1 MSLKT
6 RRILFILFFALCAG
20 VVSLGVV
27 LDIRE
32 LTAAGII
39 VFVSGCVA
47 VAVILSMVSVEKIV
61 KKPSGDGDG
70 EGARYKTRADGDDSE
85 LDADDETDYD
95 SEINE
100 DSETDDDSEKNANSA
115 NDEELRMIEE
125 INSASGAENRIAYAR
140 HAVSHAKKAYAAS
153 DKKTRVLG
161 RIFLT
166 VLFALIFGG
175 VAFTFLGYYVVG
187 LSCLGGFAGIILIAV
202 ITVSIKQRISLGGK
216 GFEEEV
222 FDATVKL
229 SVISSKRTQE
239 NNGVITVTDVVYK
252 IILDVNGEEKIAYS
266 RTCYNEG
273 DSVKVRL
280 HEKSKSAAMIAE

>member
-1 MSLKT
+1 
-6 RRILFILFFALCAG
+6 
-20 VVSLGVV
+20 
-27 LDIRE
+27 
-32 LTAAGII
+32 
-39 VFVSGCVA
+39 
-47 VAVILSMVSVEKIV
+47 
-61 KKPSGDGDG
+61 
-70 EGARYKTRADGDDSE
+70 
-85 LDADDETDYD
+85 
-95 SEINE
+95 
-100 DSETDDDSEKNANSA
+100 
-115 NDEELRMIEE
+115 MIEE

-140 HAVSHAKKAYAAS
+140 HAVSDAKKAYAAS

-166 VLFALIFGG
+166 VLLALIFGG
-175 VAFTFLGYYVVG
+175 VALTFLGYYVVG

-239 NNGVITVTDVVYK
+239 NNDVITITDVVYK

-280 HEKSKSAAMIAE
+280 HKKSKSAAMIAE

>member
-47 VAVILSMVSVEKIV
+47 FAIILSIVSLVKIF

-70 EGARYKTRADGDDSE
+70 EGARYKTGADDGDGDDSE
-85 LDADDETDYD
+85 LDAD
-95 SEINE
+95 SEE
-100 DSETDDDSEKNANSA
+100 NANSA

-125 INSASGAENRIAYAR
+125 INSTSGAENRIAYAR
-140 HAVSHAKKAYAAS
+140 HAVSDAKKAYAAS

-166 VLFALIFGG
+166 VLLALIFGG

-187 LSCLGGFAGIILIAV
+187 LSCLGGFAGIILIA
-202 ITVSIKQRISLGGK
+202 IAIVSIKIRVSMKGE
-216 GFEEEV
+216 GFEEEI

-229 SVISSKRTQE
+229 SVIASKRTQE

-252 IILDVNGEEKIAYS
+252 IVLDVNGEEKIAYS

-280 HEKSKSAAMIAE
+280 HEKNKSAAMIAE

>member
-1 MSLKT
+1 
-6 RRILFILFFALCAG
+6 

-47 VAVILSMVSVEKIV
+47 VAVILSMVSVVKIV
-61 KKPSGDGDG
+61 KKPSS
-70 EGARYKTRADGDDSE
+70 DGDD
-85 LDADDETDYD
+85 ETC
-95 SEINE
+95 E
-100 DSETDDDSEKNANSA
+100 DSETDEYATDRDEKNANSA

-125 INSASGAENRIAYAR
+125 INSTSGAENRIAYAR
-140 HAVSHAKKAYAAS
+140 HAVSDAKKAYAAS

-166 VLFALIFGG
+166 VLLALIFGG

-202 ITVSIKQRISLGGK
+202 ITVSIKQCISLGGK

-239 NNGVITVTDVVYK
+239 NNDVITITDVVYK
-252 IILDVNGEEKIAYS
+252 IVLDVNGEEKIAYS

-280 HEKSKSAAMIAE
+280 HKKSKSAAMIAE

>member
-47 VAVILSMVSVEKIV
+47 VAVILSMVSVVKIV
-61 KKPSGDGDG
+61 KKPSSD
-70 EGARYKTRADGDDSE
+70 E
-85 LDADDETDYD
+85 DDETC
-95 SEINE
+95 E
-100 DSETDDDSEKNANSA
+100 DSETDEYATDRDEKNANSA

-140 HAVSHAKKAYAAS
+140 HAVSDAKKAYAAS

-166 VLFALIFGG
+166 VLLALIFGG

-239 NNGVITVTDVVYK
+239 NNDVITVMDVVYK
-252 IILDVNGEEKIAYS
+252 IVLDVNGEEKIAYS

-280 HEKSKSAAMIAE
+280 HEKSKSAAMIDED